1 MKEEMNQVP
10 IQVVH
15 LIDCLRDRN
24 ERVHIRGNYRQRL
37 DSIRAAI
44 DKALSEYDAEMNNI
58 PSPKFK
64 RGKR

>member
-1 MKEEMNQVP
+1 MKEELNQVP

-15 LIDCLRDRN
+15 LIDSLRDKN

-37 DSIRAAI
+37 DSIRTVI
-44 DKALSEYDAEMNNI
+44 DRALSEYDAEMSGG

-64 RGKR
+64 RGKQ